1 MTTKRPSQPKAF
13 SALRQQPGN
22 TYPRFA
28 ASAIPI
34 AQDYHPATCSNFTSS
49 IRAASTPQPLPHG
62 ATTDHAGFRS
72 QVWCLFN
79 FLFRL

>member
-1 MTTKRPSQPKAF
+1 MTTKRHWQPKAF
-13 SALRQQPGN
+13 SALAQQLDH

-34 AQDYHPATCSNFTSS
+34 AQDYHPDTCSNFTSS

-62 ATTDHAGFRS
+62 AITDHAGFRS